1 MQMVDK
7 VSEKN
12 LNQTISLTAGRGRG
26 KSASLG
32 ISIASAVVYG
42 FSNIFVTAPSPENL
56 GTVFEFLFRGLEALN
71 YKEHTDYEILQST
84 NPEFNHAVVRVNITR
99 DHRQTIQYIQPQDYA
114 QLSQAE
120 LLVVDEAAAIPIT
133 LVKNL
138 LGSHMTILSSTVQGY
153 EGTGRSL
160 SLKLLNSLR
169 EQGQQRV
176 KHLKPG
182 QTRESR
188 QLTEV
193 ELTEPIRYGRNDPI
207 ETWLN
212 ELLCL
217 DAANEKDTLKWGFP
231 HPSQCELYYVNR
243 DTLFSYH
250 SSSENFLSKLMN
262 IFVASHYKNTPND
275 L

>member
-169 EQGQQRV
+169 EQGQ
-176 KHLKPG
+176 
-182 QTRESR
+182 
-188 QLTEV
+188 
-193 ELTEPIRYGRNDPI
+193 
-207 ETWLN
+207 
-212 ELLCL
+212 
-217 DAANEKDTLKWGFP
+217 
-231 HPSQCELYYVNR
+231 
-243 DTLFSYH
+243 
-250 SSSENFLSKLMN
+250 
-262 IFVASHYKNTPND
+262 
-275 L
+275 